1 MADVL
6 IVGAGPTGLTAA
18 LALSHAGFHPRIVEK
33 RKTPSSLSR
42 AVGIFPSSM
51 TIFDKL
57 DVGDRI
63 RRQALIIERIE
74 VFRDERPVAALD
86 LLANPDPDVR
96 MFSLPQ
102 DQTEAIL
109 ADALSDRGID
119 VEYGEVLEDISREDG
134 RTAAILGN
142 STVDCAEILGADGV
156 RSAVRNAIGVEAKG
170 IELPG
175 DWSIADID
183 LVDPISPGAEIHL
196 FGVSDAVFAIPME
209 RRRVRLV
216 SNTPDAL
223 AALGPR
229 FDIAK
234 IRRTGT
240 FRILVQQV
248 DRYRVGNVSLAG
260 DAAHA
265 HSPVGGRGMNLGIA
279 DAAEW
284 AERLAAGTLDGYT
297 ASRHAAGARTIGLS
311 EGLRR
316 TMLGG
321 SAIKRSLGLGVLKL
335 ASRVP
340 ALSRRVTDRIILA

>member
-18 LALSHAGFHPRIVEK
+18 LALSHAGIHPRIVEK

-51 TIFDKL
+51 AIFDRL
-57 DVGDRI
+57 GVGDRI
-63 RRQALIIERIE
+63 RRDALIIERME
-74 VFRDERPVAALD
+74 VFRDERPVAALS

-109 ADALSDRGID
+109 ADALSDRGVD
-119 VEYGEVLEDISREDG
+119 VEYGEALEEISRDDG
-134 RTAAILGN
+134 RTSAILGN
-142 STVDCAEILGADGV
+142 STIDCSEILGADGV
-156 RSAVRNAIGVEAKG
+156 HSAVRGAIGVEPKG

-183 LVDPISPGAEIHL
+183 LVDPIGPHAEIHL
-196 FGVSDAVFAIPME
+196 FGLSDAVFVIAME
-209 RRRVRLV
+209 RRRIRLV

-223 AALGPR
+223 GALGPR
-229 FDIAK
+229 FEIAK

-240 FRILVQQV
+240 FRIRVQQV

-260 DAAHA
+260 DAAHT
-265 HSPVGGRGMNLGIA
+265 HSPVGGRGMNLGIS

-284 AERLAAGTLDGYT
+284 AERLAAGTLDGYSV
-297 ASRHAAGARTIGLS
+297 SRHAAGAHTIALS

-321 SAIKRSLGLGVLKL
+321 SAMRRRLGLGVLRL